1 MDNYGDYILSL
12 LNKKRFIKQWIDTK
26 YQDKPLII
34 YGNSGIGKTSL
45 ANHIFKDFIPI
56 TINID
61 FCKNS
66 KTLDEYLKLSLY
78 KKSITMMFDEKVRK
92 KALIFDDLR
101 YIQTNDKH
109 LFKQIV
115 DFSKKKSNFHVIYIF
130 QKINHKTVQSVY
142 KKCFPIHLSLNIS
155 QMKKI
160 LEKYYPVNTINLQ
173 ELIKNSSNNFNTIKL
188 NIEFHQTNTKSI
200 QKYEKKYDDLFD
212 LIETIYQSKLLNDY
226 YRLAINDY
234 TVISLHILENCISWI
249 FNNKKLNYQKKII
262 LIQQIY
268 QMNCYGDFFYYK
280 IHQYNDWE
288 IINHILTTSV
298 VYPLRLLSN
307 HKIKLVD
314 KTYNKFLSRSIIYTY
329 NLKLL
334 NNHGINSTI
343 LSKLY
348 TVFKNKDYD
357 QLLVL
362 INKYH
367 LTKKVFEKFSKYFF
381 DSVSKKE
388 IQNIF
393 KNNNSILLK

>member
-1 MDNYGDYILSL
+1 
-12 LNKKRFIKQWIDTK
+12 
-26 YQDKPLII
+26 
-34 YGNSGIGKTSL
+34 
-45 ANHIFKDFIPI
+45 
-56 TINID
+56 
-61 FCKNS
+61 
-66 KTLDEYLKLSLY
+66 
-78 KKSITMMFDEKVRK
+78 
-92 KALIFDDLR
+92 
-101 YIQTNDKH
+101 
-109 LFKQIV
+109 
-115 DFSKKKSNFHVIYIF
+115 
-130 QKINHKTVQSVY
+130 
-142 KKCFPIHLSLNIS
+142 
-155 QMKKI
+155 MKKI